1 MSTTMKPEGR
11 SVTAEAFPA
20 LPIREG
26 ADTPDVKKA
35 QAVRKSAALN
45 MVPMAAQNPILPESL
60 MVHLL
65 SQPFIDPVP
74 PLTLCPG
81 TA

>member
-1 MSTTMKPEGR
+1 MSTTMKPEGI
-11 SVTAEAFPA
+11 SAIAEAFPA
-20 LPIREG
+20 LPMREG

-35 QAVRKSAALN
+35 QAVRKRAALSI
-45 MVPMAAQNPILPESL
+45 VPMAAQNPILPESL

-74 PLTLCPG
+74 PLILYPE